1 MNEAPKN
8 RQPSACAPQ
17 TVPTEVPSN
26 LETFLTAKRRLRP
39 WSSRFRTIQRQHTDL
54 RHKQPTRR
62 AVRTVGAL
70 LVVLVISLSPPSAVA
85 QLDPGVT
92 PFGVS
97 LGGQR
102 YANGSHHSYRTTE
115 TNIVERYRWE
125 HRFDGAGGQD
135 VYNQTDINLA
145 RARYTIVTPDF
156 YWNVKPLSGAT
167 AGTYTCTV
175 PLSNFLCSTGRI
187 VIGDDSHNLS
197 ELHQNNLVCHEIG
210 HSIGFGH
217 GTAGNSCMS
226 NGENNQL
233 NTIEIGLINNH
244 Y

>member
-97 LGGQR
+97 LGGLR
-102 YANGSHHSYRTTE
+102 YANNSQHSYRTTE
-115 TNIVERYRWE
+115 TNILERYRWE

-135 VYNQTDINLA
+135 VYNPTDLNLA
-145 RARYTIVTPDF
+145 RGPDYMLHPDF
-156 YWNVKPLSGAT
+156 YWLVKTLHGHA
-167 AGTYTCTV
+167 AGTYICTN
-175 PLSNFLCSTGRI
+175 PLSDTVCSTGRI
-187 VIGDDSHNLS
+187 VIADDAHNLS
-197 ELHQNNLVCHEIG
+197 DLHQNNLVCHEIG

-217 GTAGNSCMS
+217 GTAGDSYMS
-226 NGENNQL
+226 GGDNNQL
-233 NTIEIGLINNH
+233 STIEVGLINDH